1 MNRKRSIRLIGQ
13 ERALLRDQRGITGL
27 ETAIILIAF
36 VVVASVF
43 AFVVLSTGL
52 FSAERGKETVH
63 AGLKE
68 ARGSPVL
75 KGSLIAYQGEVSD
88 DGVSTTTAT
97 STAVLR
103 VAFKLTNA
111 VGGEPIDLNPRITK
125 TSPVDACDTDG
136 EPATSTE
143 SCYGGDTYTTTTTHA
158 TIINYRDE
166 TQSVQ
171 DLHWEVDWLG
181 LCQETPCDT
190 LLEVNETALITVW
203 VHTQTDLATTT
214 SFHLAYVQEG
224 EGDDEDSVH
233 LTTLLTKKTQFIV
246 EVVPAVGAVLTIER
260 TTPALLDT
268 VMNLK

>member
-13 ERALLRDQRGITGL
+13 GRALLRDQRGITGL

-75 KGSLIAYQGEVSD
+75 KGSLIAYQGEVDD
-88 DGVSTTTAT
+88 DGLSTTTAT
-97 STAVLR
+97 STAVIR
-103 VAFKLTNA
+103 VTFQLTNA
-111 VGGEPIDLNPRITK
+111 VGGEPIDLNPRVSK
-125 TSPVDACDTDG
+125 SDPVDACDTDG
-136 EPATSTE
+136 EPSTTTE
-143 SCYGGDTYTTTTTHA
+143 LCFGGDTYTATTTHA

-166 TQSVQ
+166 TQS
-171 DLHWEVDWLG
+171 LNNIHWEVDWLG

-203 VHTQTDLATTT
+203 FHTQMDID
-214 SFHLAYVQEG
+214 SSGGFSLAYVQES
-224 EGDDEDSVH
+224 EGDDEDSLH
-233 LTTLLTKKTQFIV
+233 LTTLLTKKTQFLV
-246 EVVPAVGAVLTIER
+246 EVVPAVGAVLLIER

>member
-13 ERALLRDQRGITGL
+13 GRALLRDQRGITGL

-75 KGSLIAYQGEVSD
+75 KGSVIAYEGGVD
-88 DGVSTTTAT
+88 NDGATTTTAT
-97 STAVLR
+97 TTAVTR
-103 VAFKLTNA
+103 VTFQLTNA
-111 VGGEPIDLNPRITK
+111 VGGEPIDLNPRINK
-125 TSPVDACDTDG
+125 RSPVEVCDTNG
-136 EPATSTE
+136 EPATTTE
-143 SCYGGDTYTTTTTHA
+143 LCYGGDMYSSTTTHA

-166 TQSVQ
+166 TQSVN
-171 DLHWEVDWLG
+171 DMHWEVDWLG

-203 VHTQTDLATTT
+203 FHTQTDVDTGSGFDLE
-214 SFHLAYVQEG
+214 YVQET
-224 EGDDEDSVH
+224 EGDDEDGLH
-233 LTTLLTKKTQFIV
+233 LTTLLEKKTQFVV
-246 EVVPAVGAVLTIER
+246 EVVPAVGAVLLIER
-260 TTPALLDT
+260 ITPALLDT